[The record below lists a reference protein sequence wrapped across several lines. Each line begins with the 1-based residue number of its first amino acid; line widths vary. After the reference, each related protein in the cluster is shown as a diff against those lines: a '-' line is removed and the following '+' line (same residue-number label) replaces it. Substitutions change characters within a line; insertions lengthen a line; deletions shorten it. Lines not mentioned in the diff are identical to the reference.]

1 MRRPCLAV
9 LWIACLSLLAVPAAR
24 AGKALEIYFIDVE
37 GGQSTLIVDPQ
48 GESLLIDT
56 GWDDF
61 HERDANRIVAAAKD
75 AGIDH
80 IDDLVITHYHPDH
93 VGGVAQLASRIRID
107 TFFDHGPNTGEDTR
121 GNYATYERIAAQSK
135 RVVVEPGD
143 EIPLK
148 GIRVQV
154 LTSAGREITKPLS
167 GAGQPNPWCAS
178 EPKALPDKSEN
189 AQSVGMLITFGK
201 FRFIDLGDLTN
212 QKELGLV
219 CPNNL
224 IGKVDLYLVTHHG
237 TAHPGTGDSSNAPA
251 IVYAL
256 HPRVAVMNNGA
267 IKGGHPVTWQ
277 TVHDSPGLEGFWQLH
292 YSMAGAEKHNVPER
306 FIANVGGNDEGYA
319 IKVSA
324 EPNAVFTVTNERN
337 GYSKTYTK

>member
-1 MRRPCLAV
+1 MRRASFVL
-9 LWIACLSLLAVPAAR
+9 LWIACLCLLAAPAVR
-24 AGKALEIYFIDVE
+24 AGNALEIYFIDVE

-61 HERDANRIVAAAKD
+61 NGRDANRIMAAAKD

-80 IDDLVITHYHPDH
+80 IDDLVITHYHSDH
-93 VGGVAQLASRIRID
+93 VGGIAQLASRIKIGA
-107 TFFDHGPNTGEDTR
+107 FFDHGPTREDDTR
-121 GNYATYERIAAQSK
+121 ANYETYEKIAAEAKHTIVS
-135 RVVVEPGD
+135 PGD

-154 LTSAGREITKPLS
+154 ITSAGKDIAEPLA
-167 GAGQPNPWCAS
+167 GAGQPNPLCAS
-178 EPKALPDKSEN
+178 EPKPLPDPGEN
-189 AQSVGMLITFGK
+189 AQSVGVLITFGK
-201 FRFIDLGDLTN
+201 FRFIDLGDLTD

-224 IGKVDLYLVTHHG
+224 IGTVDLYLVTHHG

-292 YSMAGAEKHNVPER
+292 YSMAGAEKHNVADK
-306 FIANVGGNDEGYA
+306 FIANVGGDDEGYG
-319 IKVSA
+319 IKVTA
-324 EPNAVFTVTNERN
+324 EPNAAFTVTNERN
-337 GYSKTYTK
+337 GYSVTYSK

>member
-1 MRRPCLAV
+1 MRTFSLV
-9 LWIACLSLLAVPAAR
+9 FLWIVCASLLAVPAVHAR
-24 AGKALEIYFIDVE
+24 KAIEIYFIDVE
-37 GGQSTLIVDPQ
+37 GGQSTLIVDPE

-61 HERDANRIVAAAKD
+61 NGRDANRILAAAKD

-80 IDDLVITHYHPDH
+80 IDDLVITHYHSDH
-93 VGGVAQLASRIRID
+93 VGGVAQLASRIKID
-107 TFFDHGPNTGEDTR
+107 NFFDHGLNTEDDTR
-121 GNYATYERIAAQSK
+121 ANYATYARIAAQSK
-135 RVVVEPGD
+135 RTIVKPGD

-154 LTSAGREITKPLS
+154 VASAGADIAKPLP
-167 GAGQPNPWCAS
+167 GAGQPNPLCAS

-189 AQSVGMLITFGK
+189 AQSVGVLITFGK
-201 FRFIDLGDLTN
+201 FRFVDLGDLTN

-224 IGKVDLYLVTHHG
+224 IGTVDLYLVTHHG
-237 TAHPGTGDSSNAPA
+237 TAHPGTGDSSNEPA
-251 IVYAL
+251 LVYAL

-267 IKGGHPVTWQ
+267 IKGGHPVAWQ
-277 TVHDSPGLEGFWQLH
+277 TVHDSPGLEDFWQLH
-292 YSMAGAEKHNVPER
+292 YSMAGAEKHNVPDE
-306 FIANVGGNDEGYA
+306 FIANVGGNDEGYG
-319 IKVSA
+319 IKVTA

-337 GYSKTYTK
+337 GYSKTYAK

>member
-1 MRRPCLAV
+1 MRRLCLVFA
-9 LWIACLSLLAVPAAR
+9 WIACLSLVGVPAAR
-24 AGKALEIYFIDVE
+24 AAKSLEIYFIDVE
-37 GGQSTLIVDPQ
+37 GGQSTLIVDPE

-61 HERDANRIVAAAKD
+61 NGRDANRIMAAAKD

-80 IDDLVITHYHPDH
+80 IDDLILTHYHSDH
-93 VGGVAQLASRIRID
+93 AGGVAQLASRIKIHN
-107 TFFDHGPNTGEDTR
+107 FFDHGPNTEADTR
-121 GNYATYERIAAQSK
+121 ANYATYEKIAAQGTHTIVK
-135 RVVVEPGD
+135 PGD

-154 LTSAGREITKPLS
+154 VASAGEDITKPLA
-167 GAGQPNPWCAS
+167 GAGQPNSWCAS
-178 EPKALPDKSEN
+178 EPKPLPDTSEN
-189 AQSVGMLITFGK
+189 VQSVGVLITFGK

-224 IGKVDLYLVTHHG
+224 LGTVDLYLVTHHG

-267 IKGGHPVTWQ
+267 IKGGHPLTWQ
-277 TVHDSPGLEGFWQLH
+277 TIHDSPGLEGFWQLH
-292 YSMAGAEKHNVPER
+292 YSMAGAEDHNVPKE

-319 IKVSA
+319 IKVTA
-324 EPNAVFTVTNERN
+324 EPNAVFIVTNERN

>member
-1 MRRPCLAV
+1 MRRLSLV
-9 LWIACLSLLAVPAAR
+9 LLWIACVSLLAVPAVR

-37 GGQSTLIVDPQ
+37 GGQSTLIVDPE

-61 HERDANRIVAAAKD
+61 HGRDANRILAAAKD

-80 IDDLVITHYHPDH
+80 IDDLVITHYHSDH
-93 VGGVAQLASRIRID
+93 VGGVAQLASRIKINA
-107 TFFDHGPNTGEDTR
+107 FFDHGLNTEDDTR
-121 GNYATYERIAAQSK
+121 GNYAIYEKIAAQSK
-135 RVVVEPGD
+135 RTIVKPGD

-154 LTSAGREITKPLS
+154 LTSAGEDITKPLP

-178 EPKALPDKSEN
+178 QPAPLPDTGEN
-189 AQSVGMLITFGK
+189 PQSVGMLITFGK
-201 FRFIDLGDLTN
+201 FRFIDLGDLTD
-212 QKELGLV
+212 QKGLGLV

-224 IGKVDLYLVTHHG
+224 IGTVDLYLVTHHG
-237 TAHPGTGDSSNAPA
+237 TQHPGTGDVSNAPA

-267 IKGGHPVTWQ
+267 IKGGHPVAWQ
-277 TVHDSPGLEGFWQLH
+277 IIHDSPGLEDFWQLH
-292 YSMAGAEKHNVPER
+292 YSMAGAEKHNVPDK
-306 FIANVGGNDEGYA
+306 FIANVGGNDEGYW
-319 IKVSA
+319 IKVTA
-324 EPNAVFTVTNERN
+324 EPNAVFTVTNQRN